1 MDTSAADTESRI
13 SSLWRM
19 RTFARRYV
27 GHMALMTVAALLATL
42 AGIVVPLVV
51 RQVIDG
57 PLKNGDRAAVW
68 PLGGLALLFGLAEAV
83 LVFLRRWTMS
93 TSALG
98 LEADLRNAL
107 YRHLQR
113 LPVAFH
119 DKWQS
124 GQLLSRATSDLS
136 QIRRFIGF
144 GLVFLVVNTV
154 TFVVVTGLLLA
165 IYWPLA
171 VLVVL
176 LTIPLVWVMY
186 RFERDYRARSRAVQ
200 DQEGEL
206 TTQVEES
213 AGGIR
218 TIKAFG
224 RRQSVFERY
233 DERARTMRDLE
244 MRKIRLLALIWSLIE
259 AHPPLVLG
267 TIVLV
272 GTIAVVHGALTIGTL
287 VAFVSLFLL
296 LVWPITAM
304 GWLLAAAQESA
315 TAADRVYEVLD
326 SEPTIVDSP
335 HPTPLV
341 RCEGRLRLEQVGFTY
356 PGADR
361 PVLHDIDLTIE
372 PGETVALVGAT
383 GSGKTTLVALV
394 PRLYDVTAGRI
405 TVDGI
410 DIRDIAVADLRGVL
424 GTAFEEPTLFSAS
437 VRENLTL
444 GRPEAT
450 EEEITEALE
459 VAQAE
464 FAYELP
470 WGLDSRVGEQGLTLS
485 GGQRQ
490 RLALARAVLGRPRL
504 LVLDDPLSALD
515 VHTEALVEEAL
526 RRVLA
531 GTTGLVVAHRP
542 STVLLADRVALLAG
556 GTIAA
561 VGTHQ
566 ELLATVPEYRD
577 LLSQEAGLGVPR

>member
-1 MDTSAADTESRI
+1 
-13 SSLWRM
+13 M
-19 RTFARRYV
+19 RTFVRPYY
-27 GHMALMTVAALLATL
+27 GYLTLMTVAALLATM
-42 AGIVVPLVV
+42 AGIVVPLIT

-57 PLKNGDRAAVW
+57 PIRHGDRAAVW

-98 LEADLRNAL
+98 LETDVRNVL

-119 DKWQS
+119 DRWQS

-144 GLVFLVVNTV
+144 GLVFMVVNSA
-154 TFVVVTGLLLA
+154 TFVVVAGLLMA

-176 LTIPLVWVMY
+176 LSLPLIWIMY
-186 RFERDYRARSRAVQ
+186 KFEHLYRVRSRSVQ
-200 DQEGEL
+200 DQQGEL
-206 TTQVEES
+206 TTLVEES

-224 RRQSVFERY
+224 RSGTVYGRY
-233 DERARTMRDLE
+233 DEQARRMRDLE
-244 MRKIRLLALIWSLIE
+244 MGKIQLLALIWAIIE
-259 AHPPLVLG
+259 AHPSLVLAA
-267 TIVLV
+267 IVPV
-272 GTIAVVHGALTIGTL
+272 GALAVVHGVLTIGTL

-296 LVWPITAM
+296 LLWPIASM
-304 GWLLAAAQESA
+304 GWLLASAQEA
-315 TAADRVYEVLD
+315 GTAADRVYEVLD
-326 SEPTIVDSP
+326 SEPTITDRP
-335 HPTPLV
+335 GARPLS
-341 RCEGRLRLEQVGFTY
+341 RCEGRLRLEGVGFTY
-356 PGADR
+356 PGAGA
-361 PVLHDIDLTIE
+361 PVLHDIDLDIQ

-405 TVDGI
+405 TLDGR
-410 DIRDIAVADLRGVL
+410 DIRDLPLAALRVEV

-450 EEEITEALE
+450 EAEVTEAL
-459 VAQAE
+459 AISQAE
-464 FAYELP
+464 FVYELP
-470 WGLDSRVGEQGLTLS
+470 WGLDTRVGEQGLTLS

-531 GTTGLVVAHRP
+531 GTTGLVVAHRA
-542 STVLLADRVALLAG
+542 STVLLADRVALLTD
-556 GTIAA
+556 GTIGA
-561 VGTHQ
+561 VGTHH
-566 ELLATVPEYRD
+566 ELLETVPEYRD
-577 LLSQEAGLGVPR
+577 LLSQEAELGVPQ

>member
-1 MDTSAADTESRI
+1 
-13 SSLWRM
+13 M
-19 RTFARRYV
+19 RTFVRPYY
-27 GHMALMTVAALLATL
+27 GYLTLMTVAALLATM
-42 AGIVVPLVV
+42 AGIVVPLIT

-57 PLKNGDRAAVW
+57 PIRHGDRAAVW

-98 LEADLRNAL
+98 LETDVRNVL

-119 DKWQS
+119 DRWQS

-144 GLVFLVVNTV
+144 GLVFMVVNSA
-154 TFVVVTGLLLA
+154 TFVVVAGLLMA

-176 LTIPLVWVMY
+176 LSLPLIWIMY
-186 RFERDYRARSRAVQ
+186 KFEHLYRVRSRSVQ
-200 DQEGEL
+200 DQQGEL
-206 TTQVEES
+206 TTLVEES

-224 RRQSVFERY
+224 RSGTVYGRY
-233 DERARTMRDLE
+233 DEQARRMRDLE
-244 MRKIRLLALIWSLIE
+244 MGKIQLLALIWAIIE
-259 AHPPLVLG
+259 AHPSLVLAA
-267 TIVLV
+267 IVPV
-272 GTIAVVHGALTIGTL
+272 GALAVVHGVLTIGTL

-296 LVWPITAM
+296 LLWPIASM
-304 GWLLAAAQESA
+304 GWLLASAQEA
-315 TAADRVYEVLD
+315 GTAADRVYEVLD
-326 SEPTIVDSP
+326 SEPTITDRP
-335 HPTPLV
+335 GARPLS
-341 RCEGRLRLEQVGFTY
+341 RCEGRLRLEGVGFTY
-356 PGADR
+356 PGAGA
-361 PVLHDIDLTIE
+361 PVLHDIDLDIQ

-405 TVDGI
+405 TLDGR
-410 DIRDIAVADLRGVL
+410 DIRDLPVAALRVEV

-450 EEEITEALE
+450 EAEVTEAL
-459 VAQAE
+459 AISQAE
-464 FAYELP
+464 FVYELP
-470 WGLDSRVGEQGLTLS
+470 WGLDTRVGEQGLTLS

-531 GTTGLVVAHRP
+531 GTTGLVVAHRA
-542 STVLLADRVALLAG
+542 STVLLADRVALLTD
-556 GTIAA
+556 GTIGA
-561 VGTHQ
+561 VGTHH
-566 ELLATVPEYRD
+566 ELLETVPEYRD
-577 LLSQEAGLGVPR
+577 LLSQEAELGVPQ

>member
-1 MDTSAADTESRI
+1 
-13 SSLWRM
+13 M
-19 RTFARRYV
+19 RTFVRPYY
-27 GHMALMTVAALLATL
+27 GYLILMTVAALAATL
-42 AGIVVPLVV
+42 AGIVVPLVT

-57 PLKNGDRAAVW
+57 PIRHGDRSAVW

-98 LEADLRNAL
+98 LETDVRNVL

-119 DKWQS
+119 DRWQS

-144 GLVFLVVNTV
+144 GLVFMVVNSA
-154 TFVVVTGLLLA
+154 TFVVVAALLMA

-176 LTIPLVWVMY
+176 LSVPLVWVMY
-186 RFERDYRARSRAVQ
+186 RFERLYRVRSRSVQ
-200 DQEGEL
+200 DQQGEL
-206 TTQVEES
+206 TTLVEES

-218 TIKAFG
+218 TVKAFG
-224 RRQSVFERY
+224 RSRTVYGRY
-233 DERARTMRDLE
+233 DEQARRMRDLE
-244 MRKIRLLALIWSLIE
+244 MGKIQLLALIWAIIE
-259 AHPPLVLG
+259 AHPSLVLAA
-267 TIVLV
+267 IVPIGAV
-272 GTIAVVHGALTIGTL
+272 AVVHGVLTIGTL

-296 LVWPITAM
+296 LLWPIASM
-304 GWLLAAAQESA
+304 GWLLAAAQEA
-315 TAADRVYEVLD
+315 GTAADRVYEVLD
-326 SEPTIVDSP
+326 SETTITDRPGAEPVG
-335 HPTPLV
+335 
-341 RCEGRLRLEQVGFTY
+341 RCEGRLRLEGVGFTY
-356 PGADR
+356 PGADH
-361 PVLHDIDLTIE
+361 PVLHDIDLDIA

-405 TVDGI
+405 TLDGR
-410 DIRDIAVADLRGVL
+410 DIRDLPVASLREVV

-444 GRPEAT
+444 GRPDAT
-450 EEEITEALE
+450 GAEVTEALSI
-459 VAQAE
+459 AQAE
-464 FAYELP
+464 FVYDLP
-470 WGLDSRVGEQGLTLS
+470 WGLDTRVGEQGLTLS

-531 GTTGLVVAHRP
+531 GTTGLVVAHRA
-542 STVLLADRVALLAG
+542 STVLLADRVALLVD
-556 GTIAA
+556 GTIGA
-561 VGTHQ
+561 VGTHHD
-566 ELLATVPEYRD
+566 LLETVPEYRD
-577 LLSQEAGLGVPR
+577 LLSQEAELGVPH

>member
-1 MDTSAADTESRI
+1 MNTSTDPVSHI

-19 RTFARRYV
+19 RVFVRRYL
-27 GHMALMTVAALLATL
+27 GQMMLMTVAALLATL

-57 PLKNGDRAAVW
+57 PLRHGDRAAIW
-68 PLGGLALLFGLAEAV
+68 PLGGLALVFGLAEAV

-98 LEADLRNAL
+98 LETDIRDTL
-107 YRHLQR
+107 YKHIQR

-136 QIRRFIGF
+136 QIRRFVGF
-144 GLVFLVVNTV
+144 GLVFLVVNSA
-154 TFVVVTGLLLA
+154 TFVVVSCLLLA

-171 VLVVL
+171 VLVVIMTL
-176 LTIPLVWVMY
+176 PLVAIMY
-186 RFERDYRARSRAVQ
+186 RFERGYRQRSRAVQ
-200 DQEGEL
+200 DQQGEL
-206 TTQVEES
+206 TTLVEES

-224 RRQSVFERY
+224 RRQTVFERY
-233 DERARTMRDLE
+233 DEQARRFRDLE
-244 MRKIRLLALIWSLIE
+244 MSKIRLLALIWALIE
-259 AHPPLVLG
+259 AHPSLVLG
-267 TIVLV
+267 TIIMIGSL
-272 GTIAVVHGALTIGTL
+272 AVVHGTLTIGTL

-296 LVWPITAM
+296 LVWPIESM

-326 SEPTIVDSP
+326 TPQTILDVS
-335 HPTPLV
+335 HPVPLTGCV
-341 RCEGRLRLEQVGFTY
+341 GRLRFEQAGFTY

-383 GSGKTTLVALV
+383 GSGKTTLTALV

-405 TVDGI
+405 TLDGI
-410 DIRDIAVADLRGVL
+410 DLRDLAVADLRGVI

-444 GRPEAT
+444 GRPEST
-450 EEEITEALE
+450 EDEVTEALSI
-459 VAQAE
+459 AQAD

-470 WGLDSRVGEQGLTLS
+470 WGLDTRVGEQGLTLS

-531 GTTGLVVAHRP
+531 GTTALVVAHRP

-566 ELLATVPEYRD
+566 ELLATVPAYRD
-577 LLSQEAGLGVPR
+577 LLSQEAELGVPQ

>member
-1 MDTSAADTESRI
+1 
-13 SSLWRM
+13 M
-19 RTFARRYV
+19 RAYARQYL
-27 GHMALMTVAALLATL
+27 GHMTLMTVAALLATL

-57 PLKNGDRAAVW
+57 PLRHGDRAAIW

-98 LEADLRNAL
+98 LEADLRNVL
-107 YRHLQR
+107 YQHMQR

-136 QIRRFIGF
+136 QIRRFVGF

-154 TFVVVTGLLLA
+154 TFAVVTGLLLA

-224 RRQSVFERY
+224 RRQTVFERY
-233 DERARTMRDLE
+233 DEHARRMRDLE
-244 MRKIRLLALIWSLIE
+244 MRKIKLLALIWSLIE

-267 TIVLV
+267 GIVLV
-272 GTIAVVHGALTIGTL
+272 GTIAVVHGVLTIGTL

-341 RCEGRLRLEQVGFTY
+341 RCEGRLRFEGAGFTY
-356 PGADR
+356 PDADR
-361 PVLHDIDLTIE
+361 PVLHGIDLTIE

-405 TVDGI
+405 TLDGI
-410 DIRDIAVADLRGVL
+410 DIRDLTVSDLRGVI

-450 EEEITEALE
+450 EAEITEALS

-464 FAYELP
+464 FVYDLP
-470 WGLDSRVGEQGLTLS
+470 WGLESRVGEQGLTLS

-490 RLALARAVLGRPRL
+490 RLALARAVLGRPRV

-542 STVLLADRVALLAG
+542 STVLLADRVALLSG
-556 GTIAA
+556 GTLTA

-577 LLSQEAGLGVPR
+577 LLSQEAELGVPTT

>member
-1 MDTSAADTESRI
+1 MDTSADPVSHI

-19 RTFARRYV
+19 RVFVRRYLPQLS
-27 GHMALMTVAALLATL
+27 LMTVAALLATL

-51 RQVIDG
+51 RSVIDG
-57 PLKNGDRAAVW
+57 PLQHGDRAAIW
-68 PLGGLALLFGLAEAV
+68 PLGGLALLFGLAEAA

-98 LEADLRNAL
+98 LEADLRNEI
-107 YRHLQR
+107 YNHMQR
-113 LPVAFH
+113 LPVGFH

-124 GQLLSRATSDLS
+124 GQLLSRSTSDLS

-144 GLVFLVVNTV
+144 GLVFLVVNSA
-154 TFVVVTGLLLA
+154 TFVVVSLLLVT

-171 VLVVL
+171 L
-176 LTIPLVWVMY
+176 LTVALTLPLVAVMY
-186 RFERDYRARSRAVQ
+186 RFERDYRKRSRAVQ
-200 DQEGEL
+200 DQQGDL
-206 TTQVEES
+206 TTLVEES

-218 TIKAFG
+218 TIKSFG
-224 RRQSVFERY
+224 RRRTVFERY
-233 DERARTMRDLE
+233 DEQARRFRDLE
-244 MRKIRLLALIWSLIE
+244 MSKIQLLALIWALIE
-259 AHPPLVLG
+259 AHPSLVLG

-272 GTIAVVHGALTIGTL
+272 GSTAVVHGTLTIGTM

-296 LVWPITAM
+296 LVWPIESM

-315 TAADRVYEVLD
+315 SAADRVYEVLD
-326 SEPTIVDSP
+326 TKPSIVDRP
-335 HPTPLV
+335 HPTPL
-341 RCEGRLRLEQVGFTY
+341 RNCTGRLRFERAGFTY

-361 PVLHDIDLTIE
+361 AVLHDLDLTIE

-405 TVDGI
+405 TLDGV
-410 DIRDIAVADLRGVL
+410 DIRDLAVADLRGVI

-437 VRENLTL
+437 VLENLTL
-444 GRPEAT
+444 GRPNAT
-450 EEEITEALE
+450 EEEIAEALS
-459 VAQAE
+459 VAQAD
-464 FAYELP
+464 FVYELP
-470 WGLDSRVGEQGLTLS
+470 WGLDTRVGEQGLTLS

-490 RLALARAVLGRPRL
+490 RLALARAVLGRPRV

-542 STVLLADRVALLAG
+542 STVLLADRVALLQD
-556 GTIAA
+556 GTLTAI
-561 VGTHQ
+561 GTHH
-566 ELLATVPEYRD
+566 ELLASVPAYRD
-577 LLSQEAGLGVPR
+577 LLSQEAELGAPR